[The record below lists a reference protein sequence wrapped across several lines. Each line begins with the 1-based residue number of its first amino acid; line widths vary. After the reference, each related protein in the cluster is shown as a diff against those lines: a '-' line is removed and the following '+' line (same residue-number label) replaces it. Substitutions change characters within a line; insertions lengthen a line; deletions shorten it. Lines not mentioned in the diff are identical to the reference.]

1 MRIGIEAFKIF
12 RKTKHGID
20 IVALE
25 QIKRIQYL
33 DRENEY
39 FIFCFNDTDSYILEN
54 TKNVQIIRLPRI
66 PSPIAEQ
73 FLLPFL
79 ALKYKL
85 DILHSTG
92 NTAPLFLHCK
102 RLITLHDIIYLR
114 KDILL
119 KGGSI
124 YQKIGNAYR
133 RFIVPFVLPKADA
146 IFTVSETEKLEIIS
160 SIPHLE
166 DKISVIYNA
175 CSENFTIK
183 PEGSF
188 LASSLKYK
196 LPSTPYFLLLGNT
209 DPKKNTKNA
218 LIAFHILLKKGLL
231 NRKIV
236 LTDIKESTVKKI
248 LHNCQLEG
256 LEEHIVL
263 TNYIQ
268 HHDMPDVYNKA
279 FAFLYPSIRESF
291 GLPIVEALSC
301 GVPVITSNCSCMPEI
316 ASDAALLVD
325 PFYPHSIAKG
335 LELMETNHSLREVL
349 IQKGLTRSK
358 DFKWSTSIK
367 KMIQLYHQIFQT
379 DLNLESETKETN
391 STKSASAA

>member
-133 RFIVPFVLPKADA
+133 RLIVPFVLPKADA

-335 LELMETNHSLREVL
+335 LELMETNHSLRELL

-358 DFKWSTSIK
+358 DFKWSTSTK

>member
-160 SIPHLE
+160 SIPQLE

-183 PEGSF
+183 PEGSS